1 MAETLN
7 LIKLC
12 VGCESPDQL
21 REWQAGRLATQ
32 GRIVHVT
39 RMVPKRCDELLDGGS
54 LYWVIKGVVRVR
66 QRILALHQGTDE
78 EGRGFCAIELDPEL
92 VEVQSRPHRP
102 FQGWRYLKPEDAPR
116 DVPSS
121 AVGEEPPPP
130 EMAAELRKL
139 GLI

>member
-1 MAETLN
+1 MAASLH

-12 VGCESPDQL
+12 VGCESPDLL

-39 RMVPKRCDELLDGGS
+39 RMTPKRAEELLDGGS
-54 LYWVIKGVVRVR
+54 LYWVMKGIVRAR
-66 QRILALHQGTDE
+66 QRIVALHEGADE
-78 EGRGFCAIELDPEL
+78 NGRGFCAIELDQDL
-92 VEVQSRPHRP
+92 VEVEPHPHRP
-102 FQGWRYLKPEDAPR
+102 FQGWRYLKPDAAPPDLPR
-116 DVPSS
+116 G
-121 AVGEEPPPP
+121 AAGEEPPPP